1 MGKKII
7 LVLLSG
13 FLSVFFSGVA
23 LAQHSHGQGSPSPST
38 SSMGS
43 SHQMP
48 MGKQAVQSMI
58 AEGWK
63 IGFEVMSMG
72 AHMAMPGMKG
82 HSQHSASASSPSHS
96 FMVTIQDTAS
106 KEIISDA
113 KVAYTILSPS
123 GKKETGKL
131 EWSGDHY
138 GADFS
143 PKEKGA
149 YRVQIMIQSGG
160 MEREAQFQ
168 YEAK

>member
-1 MGKKII
+1 MGKKVI

-13 FLSVFFSGVA
+13 SLSVFFSGVA
-23 LAQHSHGQGSPSPST
+23 MAQHSHGHGSPSPST
-38 SSMGS
+38 SSRGS

-63 IGFEVMSMG
+63 IGFEVMSMET
-72 AHMAMPGMKG
+72 HMAMPGMKG

-96 FMVTIQDTAS
+96 LMVTVQDTAS

-113 KVAYTILSPS
+113 KVTYTILSPS
-123 GKKETGKL
+123 GNKEAGKL

-160 MEREAQFQ
+160 MEREAKFQ
-168 YEAK
+168 YEVK

>member
-1 MGKKII
+1 MGKKVI
-7 LVLLSG
+7 LVFLSG
-13 FLSVFFSGVA
+13 FLAVFFSGVA
-23 LAQHSHGQGSPSPST
+23 RGQHGHGHGSPPPST
-38 SSMGS
+38 SSKGS

-48 MGKQAVQSMI
+48 MGKQAVQSTM

-63 IGFEVMSMG
+63 IGFEVMSME

-123 GKKETGKL
+123 GNKETGKL

-138 GADFS
+138 GADLS

-160 MEREAQFQ
+160 MEREAKFQ

>member
-1 MGKKII
+1 MRKKVI

-23 LAQHSHGQGSPSPST
+23 MAQHSHQHGSPSPST
-38 SSMGS
+38 SSKGS

-48 MGKQAVQSMI
+48 MGKQAVQSTM

-63 IGFEVMSMG
+63 IGFEVMSME
-72 AHMAMPGMKG
+72 ANMAMPGMKG

-96 FMVTIQDTAS
+96 IMVTVQDTSS

-113 KVAYTILSPS
+113 KVTYTVLSPS
-123 GKKETGKL
+123 DKKEAGKL

-138 GADFS
+138 GANFN
-143 PKEKGA
+143 PKEKGT
-149 YRVQIMIQSGG
+149 YRVQVMIHSAGI
-160 MEREAQFQ
+160 EREAKFQ